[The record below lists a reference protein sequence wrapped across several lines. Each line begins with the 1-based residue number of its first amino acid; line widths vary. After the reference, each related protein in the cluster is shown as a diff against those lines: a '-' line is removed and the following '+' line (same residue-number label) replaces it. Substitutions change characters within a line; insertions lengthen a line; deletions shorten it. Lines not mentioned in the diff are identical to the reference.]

1 MAEQCLLHGMDLSG
15 LLLLYTSLGDA
26 GGISKLVTL
35 AKDQGKHNVAFMCL
49 FKLGKLEEC
58 IQLLVER

>member
-1 MAEQCLLHGMDLSG
+1 MAEKCLLHGMDLSG

-26 GGISKLVTL
+26 EGISKLASL
-35 AKDQGKHNVAFMCL
+35 AKDQGKQNVAFMCL
-49 FKLGKLEEC
+49 FLLGKLEEC